1 MESGHHHLWEYGTAS
16 MFGMMG
22 KIKERPD
29 GSHYFELKY
38 SYDERMEDGMYGG
51 IAMDIIRGYI
61 EHPEKLL

>member
-1 MESGHHHLWEYGTAS
+1 